1 MPSPRRK
8 VTARTVAESAVRHSS
23 LATPMSVS
31 GNKVLRRA
39 HTLASRIKHKNIIV
53 TNKHIRSAAHVVAKK
68 LKKQGKT
75 KEGNRLNAGVLQQSK
90 NMVRSVS
97 PTTRKGIRDF
107 IAKLKANH
115 ALLMMKRP

>member
-31 GNKVLRRA
+31 GNKVLKRA
-39 HTLASRIKHKNIIV
+39 HTLASRIKHKHITV
-53 TNKHIRSAAHVVAKK
+53 TNQHIRNAAKVVANK
-68 LKKQGKT
+68 LKTQGKT
-75 KEGNRLNAGVLQQSK
+75 KEGNRLLTGVMQQSK
-90 NMVRSVS
+90 NMVRPVS
-97 PTTRKGIRDF
+97 STTRKGIRDF

-115 ALLMMKRP
+115 ALLMMKR

>member
-31 GNKVLRRA
+31 GKNVLNRA
-39 HTLASRIKHKNIIV
+39 HRLAGSIKHKHITV
-53 TNKHIRSAAHVVAKK
+53 TNQHIRNAAQVVANK

-75 KEGNRLNAGVLQQSK
+75 KEGNRLHAAVLQQSK
-90 NMVRSVS
+90 NMVRPVS
-97 PTTRKGIRDF
+97 PTTRRGIRNF

-115 ALLMMKRP
+115 ALLMMKR